1 MVGVVAPGQPQQAQ
15 QAVGVAKRRRC
26 CLCPCQVDKKMTR
39 NRKEQEEKRTGEI
52 QGKRKEGKSIYENV
66 DLGKDNTYAN
76 AAFDGKEDEVCQNV
90 QGEKCGRDEDGLVYV
105 GIDFSSTTPS
115 RAVHKTEESVEYVSI
130 DWNKKAQPLPDGD
143 EQKEGKSQK

>member
-1 MVGVVAPGQPQQAQ
+1 MPLNQA
-15 QAVGVAKRRRC
+15 ARGDA
-26 CLCPCQVDKKMTR
+26 
-39 NRKEQEEKRTGEI
+39 
-52 QGKRKEGKSIYENV
+52 YENV

-90 QGEKCGRDEDGLVYV
+90 QGAKCGRDEDGLVYV

-115 RAVHKTEESVEYVSI
+115 RAVHKTEESVEYMSI

-143 EQKEGKSQK
+143 EQKKEKSEK